1 MQFIRR
7 LPILC
12 AHIGT
17 RLLLHVG
24 TRNLNL
30 SSSITSL
37 SQVECDFLFL
47 FFFFRPITIYQFS
60 CSHKLCRLA
69 QRCHV
74 LYILPKKYRQLAR
87 SHFIL
92 DSLAKIYGID
102 GDCKFTPH
110 LPSRL
115 YSYTESQFMQWCFK
129 NNAIKIILQLSCSCW
144 TDFYEVIF

>member
-92 DSLAKIYGID
+92 DSLAKYMALMAIANSHPISPPVSTHTLNLNLCNGVSKIMPLKLFYNSLAHAGRI
-102 GDCKFTPH
+102 
-110 LPSRL
+110 
-115 YSYTESQFMQWCFK
+115 FMK
-129 NNAIKIILQLSCSCW
+129 
-144 TDFYEVIF
+144 